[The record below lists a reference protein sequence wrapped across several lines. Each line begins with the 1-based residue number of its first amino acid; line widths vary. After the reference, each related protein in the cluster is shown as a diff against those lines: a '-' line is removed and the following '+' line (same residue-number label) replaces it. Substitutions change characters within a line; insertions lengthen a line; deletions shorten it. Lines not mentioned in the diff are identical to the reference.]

1 MQPLKPPASTRAQE
15 RALRTASAGAPILRT
30 VTLAAIEGAAR
41 LILWP
46 FRLGR
51 SARKA
56 NLDVAASVSDDTAAL
71 NEAAEQY
78 FVQHPAPETLLRKPF
93 SEPGLL
99 AKRLVSVAA
108 LIDGLNLRPGHTVLE
123 LGAGTCW
130 LSHFL
135 NRYGCRTIA
144 VDISSSALGIG
155 RQLFASDALTNW
167 GLNPQFLPYDGHRL
181 PLEDH
186 SVDRVVVFDAFHH
199 FPNPDAL
206 LRELHRVLTA
216 DGIAGLSEP
225 GKGHAEAPHSRDEAA
240 ATGVLENEL
249 VLEDLVTAAS
259 AAGFTSARVVVAP
272 YPPWPQ
278 IPADQLRAFFGGKG
292 FSKYWKDL
300 TAGLDAHHDLLLF
313 AGDTD
318 VTTRNPRRLSAA
330 IKLTSLPGG
339 AVVGETAT
347 LVFHVHNAGDTT
359 WLSAPSRPGWT
370 RLGLHLLD
378 SRGTSL
384 DFDWLRVDLPRDV
397 APGDGLEIR
406 GTLPAIAA
414 TGQYILSADL
424 VVEGV
429 TWFADGGSSSLKIA
443 WPVIER
449 AELQS
454 RT

>member
-1 MQPLKPPASTRAQE
+1 M
-15 RALRTASAGAPILRT
+15 RTAAL
-30 VTLAAIEGAAR
+30 VAIESVAR

-46 FRLGR
+46 FRIGR
-51 SARKA
+51 AARTANAEVSA
-56 NLDVAASVSDDTAAL
+56 SIHQDTVAL
-71 NEAAEQY
+71 NEAAEHY
-78 FVQHPAPETLLRKPF
+78 FAQHASAETLVRKPF

-144 VDISSSALGIG
+144 VDISPTALGIG

-167 GLNPQFLPYDGHRL
+167 ALAPEFLAYDGHRL

-199 FPNPDAL
+199 FPNPDTL

-259 AAGFTSARVVVAP
+259 AAGFTSAHVVVAP

-300 TAGLDAHHDLLLF
+300 TASLDAHHDLLLF
-313 AGDTD
+313 AGETGA
-318 VTTRNPRRLSAA
+318 TTRDPRQLAAA
-330 IKLTSLPGG
+330 IKLIHPSLPGG
-339 AVVGETAT
+339 SVVGETAT
-347 LVFHVHNAGDTT
+347 LVFQIHNAGDTT
-359 WLSAPSRPGWT
+359 WLSASSRPGWT

-384 DFDWLRVDLPRDV
+384 DFDWLRVDLPGDV
-397 APGDGLEIR
+397 APGDRLEVR
-406 GTLPAIAA
+406 ATLPAIAA
-414 TGQYILSADL
+414 AGQYILSADL
-424 VVEGV
+424 VVEGM
-429 TWFADGGSSSLKIA
+429 TWFADEGSSSLKIT
-443 WPVIER
+443 WPVTER
-449 AELQS
+449 ANLQS